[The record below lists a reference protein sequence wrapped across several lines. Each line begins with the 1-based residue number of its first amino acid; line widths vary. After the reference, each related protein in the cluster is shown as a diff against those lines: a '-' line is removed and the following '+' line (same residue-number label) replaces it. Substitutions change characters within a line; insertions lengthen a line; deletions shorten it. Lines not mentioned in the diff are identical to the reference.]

1 MWCAQLSC
9 IRFLTTLWH
18 ICKIYMNFASKT
30 QAIVCCVR
38 TIVSNSSKYLS
49 NMKHNM
55 GHFSI
60 GAWPSPAQPSS
71 GGQGFRRSWVQG
83 SGDQG
88 VGQGIKGSQN
98 GSGGIRVSGVHGF
111 RGRGVTGGKGIRGS
125 GGGSGCQKIRGQG
138 VYKGF
143 IGSGV
148 HGFRGQEVMGSGGQG
163 SMVPA

>member
-1 MWCAQLSC
+1 
-9 IRFLTTLWH
+9 
-18 ICKIYMNFASKT
+18 
-30 QAIVCCVR
+30 
-38 TIVSNSSKYLS
+38 
-49 NMKHNM
+49 M
-55 GHFSI
+55 GNLSI

-111 RGRGVTGGKGIRGS
+111 RGQGVTGGIRGS
-125 GGGSGCQKIRGQG
+125 GGQEVGQG
-138 VYKGF
+138 VRRSGVRGYKGF

-163 SMVPA
+163 VEGSCIIHTHTCDTRAVSILPGMH

>member
-1 MWCAQLSC
+1 
-9 IRFLTTLWH
+9 
-18 ICKIYMNFASKT
+18 
-30 QAIVCCVR
+30 
-38 TIVSNSSKYLS
+38 
-49 NMKHNM
+49 M

-111 RGRGVTGGKGIRGS
+111 RGQGVTGGKGIRGS

-163 SMVPA
+163 VNGSCIIHTHTGGSGGSRGQEDQGVRRWVRVSEDQGSGGIRVS